1 MYERHALIALTEARY
16 LGMDERTDALLDEL
30 NEIRE
35 ELDSTPTW
43 RRIRRWRL
51 KRDLLSYVGELQR
64 NERIR
69 ALRDTPNPGL
79 ESAFR

>member
-16 LGMDERTDALLDEL
+16 LGMAERTDALLDQCE
-30 NEIRE
+30 EIRA
-35 ELDSTPTW
+35 ELDETPKW

-51 KRDLLSYVGELQR
+51 ERDILAYAGELQH

-69 ALRDTPNPGL
+69 LKRQAHEPGL
-79 ESAFR
+79 ETAFR